1 MTNPRTEALAAKV
14 EALRSE
20 LLTLDAVDAPTD
32 EQVTRST
39 EALAEY
45 DTADAELT
53 AARAHDAKMD
63 LIRNAVGDSK
73 NRESGFGAPQVMTR
87 RDPFE
92 NVSGSVMGRTISD
105 EDTIQRAITAI
116 SDVDYGS
123 FAGVTDSTRQ
133 AIVERIQTVPG
144 AAAYVLGHASPAYR
158 TAFLKWS
165 KYGDMSRFNAE
176 EMHAVEEAEKIRT
189 ALNITTGASGQ
200 FALPTVFDP
209 QLIHTGNA
217 AINPIRAI
225 ATVKQGTQNV
235 WNGVSSGNVTT
246 YWHAEAAAL
255 TDGSPTLAHPIV
267 TAGHLTAWVPASWEF
282 FDDAS
287 QVAGLPALIGEAMD
301 FAESTAFVSGTGTS
315 SPLGVVTAISATA
328 ASTVTATTRGAF
340 TSASSA
346 DVFKVVNA
354 LPSRYENTSSW
365 IANKSTYN
373 VVRQMS
379 SAGYGSLFWGNMTNE
394 VTPNPAY
401 PLLGYPTYN
410 ASDVLSTT
418 TTGTVLAVLGDFSK
432 YFILDVLGT
441 TVERIDNIV
450 NSSGIPTGQRGIIVR
465 KRVGGN
471 VVDLNAF
478 RFLLA

>member
-1 MTNPRTEALAAKV
+1 MKRIETLRQQVETLRAELADLASIEEPV
-14 EALRSE
+14 
-20 LLTLDAVDAPTD
+20 D
-32 EQVTRST
+32 EQVTRSS

-45 DTADAELT
+45 DKAKADLETAERIAAAAAEPANRT
-53 AARAHDAKMD
+53 EGFAAPNVT
-63 LIRNAVGDSK
+63 IR
-73 NRESGFGAPQVMTR
+73 Q
-87 RDPFE
+87 DPWE
-92 NVSGSVMGRTISD
+92 NVSGAVLGRSQSD
-105 EDTIQRAITAI
+105 DETVSRAITAI
-116 SDVDYGS
+116 SDTSYGS
-123 FAGVTDSTRQ
+123 FAGVTDATRA
-133 AIVERIQTVPG
+133 AIIERIQTVPG
-144 AAAYVLGHASPAYR
+144 AAAYVLGHGSPAYR
-158 TAFLKWS
+158 DAFLKWAR
-165 KYGDMSRFNAE
+165 YGDMSRLTAE
-176 EMHAVEEAEKIRT
+176 EMHAVEESEIIRT

-209 QLIHTGNA
+209 TLIHTGNA
-217 AINPIRAI
+217 AINPIRQI

-235 WNGVSSGNVTT
+235 WNGVSAGGVTT
-246 YWHAEAAAL
+246 YWHAESAAL
-255 TDGSPTLAHPIV
+255 TDGAPTLAHPIV
-267 TAGHLTAWVPASWEF
+267 TAGHLTAWLPASWEF
-282 FDDAS
+282 FGDAP
-287 QVAGLPALIGEAMD
+287 QVAELPALISEAMD
-301 FAESTAFVSGTGTS
+301 FAESTAFVTGSGTS

-354 LPSRYENTSSW
+354 VPSRYENTSSW
-365 IANKSTYN
+365 IANKATYN
-373 VVRQMS
+373 TIRQMS
-379 SAGYGSLFWGNMTNE
+379 SAGYGSLFWGNLTND

-450 NSSGIPTGQRGIIVR
+450 NSSGIPVGQRGIIVR

-471 VVDLNAF
+471 VVDINAF
-478 RFLLA
+478 RFLLT